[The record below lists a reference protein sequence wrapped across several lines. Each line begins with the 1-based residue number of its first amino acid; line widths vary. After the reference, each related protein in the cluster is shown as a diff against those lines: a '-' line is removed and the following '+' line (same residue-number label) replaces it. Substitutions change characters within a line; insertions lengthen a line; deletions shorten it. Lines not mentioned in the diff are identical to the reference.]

1 MINQDKSLIINT
13 RTLGRIYEKG
23 NIRVPALLDVT
34 FEVSDGQY
42 VSIVG
47 KSGSGKSTLLNLI
60 GGLDKPTSGSIFF
73 NGNDLAGM
81 NRFELALHR
90 RYSVGMIFQS
100 FNLVPTLSA
109 LDNVILPLVFSG
121 MNRKTRKARGIELL
135 GQVGLGER
143 VNHFPGELSGGE
155 AQRVAIAR
163 ALANEPRVIL
173 ADEPTGNLD
182 SQTSEEIINVMI
194 SLNKD
199 IGLTILMVTHDL
211 ETAERI
217 SDQIIR
223 LKDGRILEESTSL
236 RVHKS
241 ASEER

>member
-1 MINQDKSLIINT
+1 MPVPVYSQIIKTNV
-13 RTLGRIYEKG
+13 LSRIYEKG
-23 NIRVPALLDVT
+23 NIKVIALLDVS
-34 FEVSDGQY
+34 FEVTDGQF
-42 VSIVG
+42 ICIAG

-60 GGLDKPTSGSIFF
+60 GGLDRPTSGNIYFK
-73 NGNDLAGM
+73 GNDLAGM
-81 NRFELALHR
+81 NRYELALHR
-90 RYSVGMIFQS
+90 RLSVGMIFQS

-121 MNRKTRKARGIELL
+121 VSRKQRKSRGIELL
-135 GQVGLGER
+135 RQVGLEDR
-143 VNHFPGELSGGE
+143 KDHFPGELSGGE

-182 SQTSEEIINVMI
+182 SQTSEEIIQVMV

-199 IGLTILMVTHDL
+199 KGLTVLMVTHDL

-217 SDQIIR
+217 SDKIIR
-223 LKDGRILEESTSL
+223 LKDGKIVEEVSQMSQM
-236 RVHKS
+236 S
-241 ASEER
+241 

>member
-1 MINQDKSLIINT
+1 MSVPGNSQIIKTNV
-13 RTLGRIYEKG
+13 LSRIYEKG
-23 NIRVPALLDVT
+23 NIKVIALLDVS
-34 FEVSDGQY
+34 FEVSEGQF
-42 VSIVG
+42 ICIAG

-60 GGLDKPTSGSIFF
+60 GGLDRPSSGNIFF

-81 NRFELALHR
+81 NRYELALHR
-90 RYSVGMIFQS
+90 RLSVGMIFQS

-109 LDNVILPLVFSG
+109 LDNVILPLIFSG
-121 MNRKTRKARGIELL
+121 INSKLRKSKGVELL
-135 GQVGLGER
+135 RQVGLENR
-143 VNHFPGELSGGE
+143 KDHFPGELSGGE

-182 SQTSEEIINVMI
+182 SQTSEEIINVLV

-199 IGLTILMVTHDL
+199 KGLTILMVTHDL

-217 SDQIIR
+217 SDKIIR
-223 LKDGRILEESTSL
+223 LKDGKIVEEMSQKNKWL
-236 RVHKS
+236 NG
-241 ASEER
+241 